1 MPNYVNPIGPG
12 LKTGRIDMGVDFTGS
27 GPLYAM
33 GNGTITNVY
42 NSGWP
47 GGTFIGLKMDDGK
60 YVYYAENIQP
70 NVKVGQ
76 RVKAGQKIGFAR
88 GQYPFVEV
96 GWAAAPGTGETLA
109 VAHNQQSHSGDPG
122 ARPTGYGIDFANVLK
137 GLGVNINPGGTGT
150 PNSGGGNQQATLT
163 GAESWNPI
171 VGVIDQVNPF
181 LGQLITGFHGTPSS
195 IGDLAG
201 GIGGLVTDIATMIK
215 MVSWLFV
222 PQHWLRI
229 LAFFVGLVFMA
240 GSLYMFK
247 EAL

>member
-1 MPNYVNPIGPG
+1 MANYVNPIGAG
-12 LKTGRIDMGVDFTGS
+12 LITGRIDMGVDFTGS

-47 GGTFIGLKMDDGK
+47 GGTFIGLHMDDGK

-88 GQYPFVEV
+88 GQYPYVEI
-96 GWAAAPGTGETLA
+96 GWAAAPGTGQTLA
-109 VAHNQQSHSGDPG
+109 AAHNQQSHSGDPG
-122 ARPTGYGIDFANVLK
+122 AVPTGFGKDFANVLK
-137 GLGVNINPGGTGT
+137 GLGVKINPGGTGT
-150 PNSGGGNQQATLT
+150 PNTGTQQAQLT

-171 VGVIDQVNPF
+171 VNAIDQFNPF
-181 LGQLITGFHGTPSS
+181 LGQLISGFKGSPSS

-201 GIGGLVTDIATMIK
+201 GIGGLVTDFAAAIK

-229 LAFFVGLVFMA
+229 LAFFAGIVFMA